1 MTLSPRR
8 RGLWRRSRTAT
19 GAPSA
24 VP

>member
-1 MTLSPRR
+1 MTISPRR
-8 RGLWRRSRTAT
+8 RGLWQGSRTAT